1 LREKQGVKIIDMT
14 KKECFNLGY
23 ISRRVGNK
31 GELAFILDV
40 DDPSRYQKL
49 ESVFV
54 ELNNS
59 LIPFFIK
66 KIQLRANMATVTID
80 GIDTIERAEELVKA
94 GLYLPLSS
102 LPQLTGKKFY
112 FHEMAGF
119 TVIDKVHGEIGIIES
134 VLDFPQQA
142 IFQIKKGFK
151 EILIPAKEEFIIS
164 IDRADKRLE
173 INAPEG
179 LIDIYISNKESDE
192 SEKETDI
199 D

>member
-1 LREKQGVKIIDMT
+1 MT
-14 KKECFNLGY
+14 KNECFNLGY

-112 FHEMAGF
+112 FHEMPGF
-119 TVIDKVHGEIGIIES
+119 TVIDKVHGEIGIIER

-151 EILIPAKEEFIIS
+151 EILIPAKEEFIIR
-164 IDRADKRLE
+164 IDRTDKRLE

>member
-1 LREKQGVKIIDMT
+1 MT
-14 KKECFNLGY
+14 KNECFNLGY

-66 KIQLRANMATVTID
+66 KMHLRGNMATVTIE
-80 GIDTIERAEELVKA
+80 GVDTIERAEELVKG
-94 GLYLPLSS
+94 GLFLPLSS
-102 LPQLTGKKFY
+102 LPKLSGKQFY
-112 FHEMAGF
+112 IHEMPGF
-119 TVIDKVHGEIGIIES
+119 KVVDKVYGDIGVIES
-134 VLDFPQQA
+134 ILEFPQQH
-142 IFQIKKGFK
+142 IFQIKKGDT

-164 IDRADKRLE
+164 IDRTNKRLD

-192 SEKETDI
+192 SEKETDS
-199 D
+199 DRNN